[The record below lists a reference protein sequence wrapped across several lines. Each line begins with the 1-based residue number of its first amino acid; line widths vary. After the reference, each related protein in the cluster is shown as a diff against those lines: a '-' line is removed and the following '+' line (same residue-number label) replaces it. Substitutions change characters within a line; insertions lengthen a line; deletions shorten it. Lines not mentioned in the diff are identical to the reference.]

1 MGFYKDRWI
10 EHYERA
16 VADREF
22 AGFNRRA
29 AEQLAKHDADE
40 ALGDE
45 LATQADE
52 ARMIAKENR

>member
-10 EHYERA
+10 EHFERSLA
-16 VADREF
+16 EREH

-29 AEQLAKHDADE
+29 AEELAKDDADV

-52 ARMIAKENR
+52 ARMRRKEGL

>member
-10 EHYERA
+10 EHFERSLA
-16 VADREF
+16 EREH
-22 AGFNRRA
+22 AGFSKRA
-29 AEQLAKHDADE
+29 AEALAKDDADI

-52 ARMIAKENR
+52 ARTRRKEGL